1 MEFASC
7 ELGMGGYVGRL
18 LGPIACVAVG
28 VSTGGAATFACAVL
42 GGAARGIAGGE
53 FGEVLGIKVGEIF
66 YEAVR

>member
-7 ELGMGGYVGRL
+7 ELGMVRYVGPL

-28 VSTGGAATFACAVL
+28 VPTGGAATFACAVL
-42 GGAARGIAGGE
+42 GGAAGGIAGGE
-53 FGEVLGIKVGEIF
+53 FGGVLGIKVGEIF